1 MHVLWI
7 IGNGFDLNLGLKTS
21 YKNFRERVYFK
32 DERFRAD
39 REKLQKLRKEIEGKE
54 KCSFES
60 GDPLWSDLEVLL
72 GESTILFNG
81 EDVEE
86 FHGIF
91 ERMQE
96 ALRGYLISEQDRF
109 KSFPDRD
116 KLIDEFW
123 KSISTFE
130 DRLPK
135 LDKNQLGAIQH
146 RNENVHHHFV
156 SLNYTSCFDEMLEEA
171 SRAHRPFARNG
182 NYIRDVSSVLHIHGT
197 LDEYG
202 SIVFGVS
209 DSDQIANPEFAENDE
224 FTELW
229 VKGKKNILYRND
241 KTLQL
246 INLIREAKYIVV
258 FGASMGAT
266 DLYIWRMLG
275 DHIAGTRDARFV
287 LFERSIELPGTIWAR
302 RAQRSKREAL
312 AKVAY
317 LFGWDDQKIKE
328 TKDRLLFL
336 PSKIIF
342 QFPSDDGLETG
353 RVLEAGGSGSE

>member
-7 IGNGFDLNLGLKTS
+7 IGNGFDRNLGLKTS
-21 YKNFRERVYFK
+21 YKDFREKMYSK
-32 DERFRAD
+32 EDRFRAD
-39 REKLQKLRKEIEGKE
+39 RERLQELGKKLEGKRAV
-54 KCSFES
+54 SFES

-72 GESTILFNG
+72 GESTILFNR

-96 ALRGYLISEQDRF
+96 ALRDYLISEQDRF
-109 KSFPDRD
+109 KGLPGRD

-123 KSISTFE
+123 KSISNFE
-130 DRLPK
+130 ARLPK
-135 LDKNQLGAIQH
+135 LDKNQLGTIQH
-146 RNENVHHHFV
+146 RNENVHYHFV

-182 NYIRDVSSVLHIHGT
+182 NYIRDVSDVFHIHGT

-202 SIVFGVS
+202 EIVFGVS

-229 VKGKKNILYRND
+229 VKGKKNVLYRND

-246 INLIREAKYIVV
+246 MNLIKEASYIVV
-258 FGASMGAT
+258 FGSSMGVT
-266 DLYIWRMLG
+266 DLYIWRMIG
-275 DHIAGTRDARFV
+275 DHIARTQDARFV
-287 LFERSIELPGTIWAR
+287 LFERYIELPGAFPAR
-302 RAQRSKREAL
+302 STQ
-312 AKVAY
+312 
-317 LFGWDDQKIKE
+317 Q
-328 TKDRLLFL
+328 
-336 PSKIIF
+336 
-342 QFPSDDGLETG
+342 
-353 RVLEAGGSGSE
+353 